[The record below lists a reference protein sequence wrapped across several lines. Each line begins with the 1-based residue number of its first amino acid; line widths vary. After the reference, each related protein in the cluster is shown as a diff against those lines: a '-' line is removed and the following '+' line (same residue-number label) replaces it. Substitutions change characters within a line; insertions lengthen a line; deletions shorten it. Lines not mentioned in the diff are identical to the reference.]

1 MITERQKEKA
11 RIFSTMHKEDKM
23 FVLPNAWDAGSA
35 YIFEKQG
42 FQAVATSSAGMAYD
56 LGYPDGENICFDDLL
71 YAVRKI
77 AKRIDIPLSVDF
89 ERGYGK
95 TVCEVKEMPR
105 S

>member
-71 YAVRKI
+71 CIV
-77 AKRIDIPLSVDF
+77 
-89 ERGYGK
+89 
-95 TVCEVKEMPR
+95 
-105 S
+105 